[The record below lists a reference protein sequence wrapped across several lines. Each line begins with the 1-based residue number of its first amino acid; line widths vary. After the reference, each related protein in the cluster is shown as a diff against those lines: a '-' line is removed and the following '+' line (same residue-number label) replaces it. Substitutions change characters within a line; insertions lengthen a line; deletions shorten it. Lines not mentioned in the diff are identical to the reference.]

1 MHPFIHIAS
10 NHVALHATPPRE
22 VLVLFLALN
31 SFHSSSTQLTHCSRT
46 QVIKFE
52 QGRNLPKEFVQEE
65 RGVHKSF
72 YRAEQQGSSS
82 KQVSSSGMPR
92 EGFPMAN
99 ESTTQRPPKMVSIR
113 VHARTHQSMHTHAH
127 THTHTN
133 KRRGKIN
140 KTDTHTHTHKRRGKI
155 NKKDAR
161 TRTRTLVILL
171 TGSLHA
177 LCLMSGV
184 FCIGQVPWRL
194 ITI

>member
-1 MHPFIHIAS
+1 MFQSWVQGRGRVIEKAKTMRSNRHSPTPSYDINKQQARTIYFISQCIPLFISHQIMS
-10 NHVALHATPPRE
+10 HCMPRRREKSLYYFLLLIHFTLH
-22 VLVLFLALN
+22 
-31 SFHSSSTQLTHCSRT
+31 QLTHCSRT

-113 VHARTHQSMHTHAH
+113 VHAHTHQSMHTHAR
-127 THTHTN
+127 THTRTH
-133 KRRGKIN
+133 
-140 KTDTHTHTHKRRGKI
+140 THTHTHKHTHTQTKEGGK
-155 NKKDAR
+155 
-161 TRTRTLVILL
+161 
-171 TGSLHA
+171 
-177 LCLMSGV
+177 
-184 FCIGQVPWRL
+184 
-194 ITI
+194 